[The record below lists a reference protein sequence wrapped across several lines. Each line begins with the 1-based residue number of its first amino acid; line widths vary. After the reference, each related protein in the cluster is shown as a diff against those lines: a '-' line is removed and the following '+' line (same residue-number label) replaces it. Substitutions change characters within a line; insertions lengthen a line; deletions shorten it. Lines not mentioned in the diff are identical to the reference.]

1 MTSGLQSIEFHQTML
16 DTVLCLAAEWL
27 KKQSMSVQLRGL
39 NDCVVWQDDDK
50 EVWWLR
56 IYYYEE

>member
-1 MTSGLQSIEFHQTML
+1 MQCIEFHHTML
-16 DTVLCLAAEWL
+16 DVALGLAAAWL
-27 KKQSMSVQLRGL
+27 KKQSMSVQLQDL
-39 NDCVVWQDDDK
+39 NDCVVWQDDDN